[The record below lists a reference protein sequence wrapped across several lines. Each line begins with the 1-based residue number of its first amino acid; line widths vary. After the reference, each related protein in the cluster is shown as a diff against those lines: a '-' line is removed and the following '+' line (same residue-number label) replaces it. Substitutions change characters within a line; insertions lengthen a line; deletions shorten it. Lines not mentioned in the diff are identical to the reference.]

1 MLGHTA
7 ANGKKSSKFEDS
19 DSRMSGPRY
28 SPSPALFF
36 LAIFHAPIKS
46 EAFSAPISGGGD
58 RIHGQ
63 LCFRA
68 VSELPQRPAQR
79 QKSSVAA
86 AGAEA
91 TGAAARRAPGV
102 RGMAPRSPVHEA
114 RMFL

>member
-19 DSRMSGPRY
+19 DSRMSRPRY
-28 SPSPALFF
+28 SPALFF

-46 EAFSAPISGGGD
+46 EAFSAPISGGD
-58 RIHGQ
+58 RIHEQ

-68 VSELPQRPAQR
+68 VSELPQRL
-79 QKSSVAA
+79 KSAAA

-91 TGAAARRAPGV
+91 TGGAARRALGV
-102 RGMAPRSPVHEA
+102 RAMAPRSPLHEA

>member
-1 MLGHTA
+1 MLGHT

-19 DSRMSGPRY
+19 DSRMSRPRY
-28 SPSPALFF
+28 SPALFF

-46 EAFSAPISGGGD
+46 EAFSAPISGGD
-58 RIHGQ
+58 RIHEQ

-68 VSELPQRPAQR
+68 VSELPQRPVQR
-79 QKSSVAA
+79 LKSAAAA

-91 TGAAARRAPGV
+91 TGGAARRALGV
-102 RGMAPRSPVHEA
+102 RAMAPRSPLHEA